1 MNIAS
6 SKPALSVVS
15 SFVKTE
21 KPTTSPW
28 LAPESLT
35 STSQG
40 RECPIEHLPDVLKK
54 AVLEVVS
61 IVKCPIPLALN
72 SALGVLAVAGQGVA
86 NIRPHRNIKPSPLS
100 LYLIAIAE
108 SGERKTTADYFFSA
122 KLSDWVYT
130 QQKELES
137 DFKKSKAHL
146 SAWEREL
153 DGVKQAITHKSRK
166 NEPFNEELSRLE
178 LLEQTKPSLLKVPQ
192 MIFADTTP
200 EAIAYDLTHKWP
212 CAGILSGEAGVVL
225 GGHGMKAENITRNLA
240 TLNTLWEGGA
250 IQVNRRGEGGSFDVR
265 NVRLSMG
272 LAVQPSV
279 IREFYE
285 QNGTTARGSGF
296 SARFLMANPTSKQGT
311 RALTLEEVEN
321 EHSTPY
327 LNSFK
332 AQLVQLLEAQFQ
344 QAKAGALVDLPE
356 LILSKDALELWI
368 DYHNR
373 IESDLAPNR
382 VYEHYKDIA
391 SKSADN
397 VARLA
402 GLFHLLQGYDTQTEV
417 NQETMNAAV
426 RLGLWYLDESRR
438 FFEEVALPV
447 DLSNALKLD
456 SWLIKYCKDNHTDYI
471 DKRKARQLAPNRLRN
486 MQELEKALTEL
497 ETHNRVKI
505 SQEERKTI
513 IEVNPTL
520 LV

>member
-1 MNIAS
+1 
-6 SKPALSVVS
+6 
-15 SFVKTE
+15 
-21 KPTTSPW
+21 
-28 LAPESLT
+28 
-35 STSQG
+35 
-40 RECPIEHLPDVLKK
+40 
-54 AVLEVVS
+54 
-61 IVKCPIPLALN
+61 
-72 SALGVLAVAGQGVA
+72 
-86 NIRPHRNIKPSPLS
+86 
-100 LYLIAIAE
+100 
-108 SGERKTTADYFFSA
+108 
-122 KLSDWVYT
+122 
-130 QQKELES
+130 
-137 DFKKSKAHL
+137 
-146 SAWEREL
+146 
-153 DGVKQAITHKSRK
+153 
-166 NEPFNEELSRLE
+166 
-178 LLEQTKPSLLKVPQ
+178 
-192 MIFADTTP
+192 
-200 EAIAYDLTHKWP
+200 
-212 CAGILSGEAGVVL
+212 
-225 GGHGMKAENITRNLA
+225 
-240 TLNTLWEGGA
+240 
-250 IQVNRRGEGGSFDVR
+250 
-265 NVRLSMG
+265 MG

-285 QNGTTARGSGF
+285 QNGITARGSGF

-513 IEVNPTL
+513 IEVNPIL